1 MSRRRPKNKPKKPTK
16 KHQPRSVKI
25 LHEDRDI
32 IVVDKMCGLL
42 TMASDKVKNRTAYA
56 YLNDYVRKGV
66 AKSRKRVFIVHRLD
80 RETSGLLVFAKDED
94 AKSFLQ
100 QEWGTFQKTYY
111 AVVHG
116 QLPEKEGVIS
126 SYLAESGVHKM
137 YTTKDPKMGK
147 LAKTAYRV
155 LKENKNFSLVEIDLL
170 TGRKHQIRVH
180 LADLGC
186 PVVGD
191 KKYGEG
197 EKGAKRLALHAGKMT
212 ITHPFSKKSMTFET
226 GIPSHFEFLMG
237 KKNAEKSEPKT
248 SRDSSEKSES

>member
-1 MSRRRPKNKPKKPTK
+1 MSRRRPKTKFKKPTK

-42 TMASDKVKNRTAYA
+42 TMASDKVRDRTAYA

-80 RETSGLLVFAKDED
+80 RETSGLLVFARDEAAKDY
-94 AKSFLQ
+94 LQ
-100 QEWGTFQKTYY
+100 QEWRKFQKTYY
-111 AVVHG
+111 AVVRG
-116 QLPEKEGVIS
+116 RLPEKEGVIS

-137 YTTKDPKMGK
+137 YATKDREKGK
-147 LAKTAYRV
+147 LAKTAYKV
-155 LKENKNFSLVEIDLL
+155 LKENKNYSLVEIDLL

-180 LADLGC
+180 FADLGC

-197 EKGAKRLALHAGKMT
+197 EKGAKRLALHAGKMQ
-212 ITHPFSKKSMTFET
+212 ILHPFSHKPMTFET
-226 GIPSHFEFLMG
+226 EMPSYFEFLMG
-237 KKNAEKSEPKT
+237 KKGGEKSGSVKPPENE
-248 SRDSSEKSES
+248 DS